1 MPRMLRTVLGE
12 GLFHVWSVAVDGTP
26 AFADDVDRISFLRLF
41 GECVHGYEWE
51 AYAWCLL
58 TTHYHLLIGAKQ
70 PLLSAGMQRLN
81 GMHAQRVNRRRSR
94 KGHVFRARFSS
105 REIRGEEHARA
116 VIRYVLLNPVQAGL
130 CERHQDWRWS
140 WSRWGKKP

>member
-12 GLFHVWSVAVDGTP
+12 GLFHVWTVAVDGTP

-51 AYAWCLL
+51 VYAWCLL

-70 PLLSAGMQRLN
+70 PMLSAGMQRLN
-81 GMHAQRVNRRRSR
+81 RRGANSR
-94 KGHVFRARFSS
+94 NLPAVVVATMA
-105 REIRGEEHARA
+105 GEERK
-116 VIRYVLLNPVQAGL
+116 N
-130 CERHQDWRWS
+130 
-140 WSRWGKKP
+140 